1 MINKRKII
9 TDITIIGAAMFSMF
23 FGAGNMI
30 FPPYLGFCGGTA
42 WTLGFI
48 GYFIADIGLVIVTLL
63 ALVRV
68 KSQKELLVP
77 FGRLTGSALLF
88 AIVMCLGP
96 LISIPRTAAT
106 TYELSIVPLLGE
118 QSLPWVYIAFFA
130 LVLIMCINKSTV
142 VDIVG
147 KVLTPVLF
155 IGLFVLIVIGI
166 INPIGDI
173 STPPRT
179 ESIFADGIEAGY
191 QSMDVLAAIV
201 FGVLIINAAE
211 KKGYSDQ
218 KKRFGVVFAA
228 GLVAGVGLL
237 IVYFG
242 LAYLGAT
249 ASGLHNMHILRTEL
263 LTDIVLR
270 IFPGRSGLVFFG
282 VIAGFACLST
292 AVALTGSA
300 AEYLSEIT
308 HKKIDYKIFVIA
320 VCAFSAVVSVL
331 GVDRLV
337 ALATPILSVVYPPVL
352 VAVVLSYVGKSAGKW
367 TYRLTGYTAML
378 FGLYDAVSSFGL
390 RIGFIDSLPLSRI
403 GLSWLLPTI
412 AAFFVG
418 FSVDRIIKH
427 KSLI

>member
-166 INPIGDI
+166 IIRSAIFPHRREPKVFLPTESRQDI
-173 STPPRT
+173 SLW
-179 ESIFADGIEAGY
+179 
-191 QSMDVLAAIV
+191 MC
-201 FGVLIINAAE
+201 
-211 KKGYSDQ
+211 
-218 KKRFGVVFAA
+218 
-228 GLVAGVGLL
+228 
-237 IVYFG
+237 
-242 LAYLGAT
+242 
-249 ASGLHNMHILRTEL
+249 LRQ
-263 LTDIVLR
+263 
-270 IFPGRSGLVFFG
+270 
-282 VIAGFACLST
+282 
-292 AVALTGSA
+292 
-300 AEYLSEIT
+300 
-308 HKKIDYKIFVIA
+308 
-320 VCAFSAVVSVL
+320 
-331 GVDRLV
+331 
-337 ALATPILSVVYPPVL
+337 
-352 VAVVLSYVGKSAGKW
+352 
-367 TYRLTGYTAML
+367 
-378 FGLYDAVSSFGL
+378 
-390 RIGFIDSLPLSRI
+390 
-403 GLSWLLPTI
+403 
-412 AAFFVG
+412 
-418 FSVDRIIKH
+418 
-427 KSLI
+427 